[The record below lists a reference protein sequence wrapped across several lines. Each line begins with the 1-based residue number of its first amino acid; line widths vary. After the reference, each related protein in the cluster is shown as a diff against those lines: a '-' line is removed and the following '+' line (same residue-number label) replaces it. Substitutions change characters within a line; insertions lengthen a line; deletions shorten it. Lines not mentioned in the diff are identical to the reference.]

1 MLSYMGF
8 EAFDPTNM
16 YQFSYAYDVDDG
28 GQDIYDAYDTGL
40 SVDYGNDS
48 FSVGI
53 WSSMENEAGYELA
66 LAFTGIENLTAKA
79 IWSDFSN
86 VTPVAGEGEQD
97 PYEKSTFWISYQ
109 LGKLLLAA
117 EVADKDSQGNGSNG
131 DDIEGLLLMANYAAS
146 DKFGMTFRYSETEYN
161 EHDESDMKY
170 DGYKLTFSDL
180 PISLP

>member
-1 MLSYMGF
+1 MGF

-16 YQFSYAYDVDDG
+16 YQFSYAYDVDEG

-86 VTPVAGEGEQD
+86 VTPVVGRRAG
-97 PYEKSTFWISYQ
+97 PIRKIYFP
-109 LGKLLLAA
+109 
-117 EVADKDSQGNGSNG
+117 
-131 DDIEGLLLMANYAAS
+131 GLV
-146 DKFGMTFRYSETEYN
+146 
-161 EHDESDMKY
+161 
-170 DGYKLTFSDL
+170 
-180 PISLP
+180 ISLVSYY